1 MGAQDQRPRF
11 FEGQYLAA
19 DDLAAIVD
27 YLRAADARH
36 ALGAHSWGI
45 AAGLTLTERPAP
57 GPQGRRE
64 VILTPGVAWDGH
76 GRAIVVTRPTR
87 LPETLCA
94 SFAYSPLA
102 DEPDAGGQPP
112 AGRAVRVWL
121 NYREET
127 AKPPARGFE
136 NCEPAD
142 QNARVLERFEFVV
155 GDFAAGAARRGNVL
169 VGTDSVAPDQALH
182 HFDPAV
188 PPVPDESVPQQTF
201 PGRARWLVPVG
212 YVRWVAREDD
222 LGYFAER
229 DRVAADRL
237 ADCTRALR
245 RYVGVIAERVLGADG
260 NIVLASRFDSPM
272 ARHRFTCL
280 LNGPL
285 AADARKDLA
294 WVEGNLRALGD
305 VKLAGSRL
313 QLRDADGQD
322 QQVPMYL
329 ARQGDVLVPAA
340 KTCCEAAAEPLA
352 GDPAAPRE
360 LRIAIGAKGQ
370 NAHKLV
376 VGPETPADA
385 AKGEKEPSLAP
396 RLVVRSGNA
405 TGAAEGQVGVNTGD
419 PKAALEVKGDWGS
432 EDGAI
437 RVSGAQPSIRFNEA
451 SPWLLQAGVTPPDG
465 FRIAN
470 RVGTDWSAVVNI
482 TATQRVGIGTADPR
496 NPLSVRAQVPQ
507 TSDVAERARWDE
519 LVSLEDREGAR
530 RWHLNLLRDAAGKH
544 LNFAQTGVADAR
556 LFLQAGGRVGIGTA
570 APTNRLH
577 VDSPDGIRQRRLYL
591 SGDTNWSSITYNA
604 HHSAD
609 GSAWVFPDPARKVM
623 TIELDDNGG
632 TPRFEV
638 YSNAEARDSAWRSHF
653 RIRGGDAATE
663 VTELARAGGR
673 VGIGT
678 STPGARLHVVG
689 DTIVSGNLGVGT
701 VPLEALHV
709 AGSFLRVD
717 GAGGEMAYLGG
728 DASTGGRQPGGRD
741 VQIGSLNSAVD
752 AVHLYNRGDGRFM
765 DLECRGIWRSSQHT
779 TSDET
784 LKEDIRPL
792 ADPLATV
799 ARLRG
804 VSFRWR
810 PGAPGDR
817 AGEAGRAQHFGVV
830 AQEVAQVLPQ
840 LVARSGQGLAVEYE
854 GLIPWLIEAV
864 KALQGEVEGLRAEVA
879 QLRSAQ
885 PAPAAKSTQPAPPAG
900 QGAAARRKRA
910 K

>member
-27 YLRAADARH
+27 YLRGADARH

-45 AAGLTLTERPAP
+45 AAGLTLIERPAP

-76 GRAIVVTRPTR
+76 GRAIVVSRPTR
-87 LPETLCA
+87 LPETLFA

-102 DEPDAGGQPP
+102 DEPDAQGKPA
-112 AGRAVRVWL
+112 AGRPVRVWL
-121 NYREET
+121 NFREEN
-127 AKPPARGFE
+127 ARPPARGFE
-136 NCEPAD
+136 NCEPGD

-155 GDFAAGAARRGNVL
+155 GDFAAGPARRGNVL
-169 VGTDSVAPDQALH
+169 VGTDSVPPDEALRR
-182 HFDPAV
+182 FDPAQ
-188 PPVPDESVPQQTF
+188 PLIPDESVPQQTF
-201 PGRARWLVPVG
+201 PSGRSPWLVPLG
-212 YVRWVAREDD
+212 YVRWVAREDE

-229 DRVAADRL
+229 GRVAADRL
-237 ADCTRALR
+237 DDCTRALR

-260 NIVLASRFDSPM
+260 HIVLASRSDSPM

-329 ARQGDVLVPAA
+329 ARHGDVIAPAT
-340 KTCCEAAAEPLA
+340 KTCCEAAAEPLQ
-352 GDPAAPRE
+352 GDPKSPRA

-370 NAHKLV
+370 TAHRLV
-376 VGPETPADA
+376 VGPETPPDT
-385 AKGEKEPSLAP
+385 AKGETETSLAP

-405 TGAAEGQVGVNTGD
+405 AGDAEGQVGVNTAS
-419 PKAALEVKGDWGS
+419 PKAAFEVKGDWGG

-437 RVSGAQPSIRFNEA
+437 RVSGTQPSIRFNE
-451 SPWLLQAGVTPPDG
+451 STPWLLQAGDSPPQG

-470 RVGTDWSAVVNI
+470 RMGSDWSAVVNI
-482 TATQRVGIGTADPR
+482 TATQRVGIGTPDPR
-496 NPLSVRAQVPQ
+496 NPLSVRAQAPQ
-507 TSDVAERARWDE
+507 TSDIAERERWDE
-519 LVSLEDREGAR
+519 LVSLEDRAGAR
-530 RWHLNLLRDAAGKH
+530 RWHLNLMRDATGKH

-556 LFLQAGGRVGIGTA
+556 LFLQAGGRVGIGTS

-577 VDSPDGIRQRRLYL
+577 VDSPDGIRQGRLYL
-591 SGDTNWSSITYNA
+591 SGGVNWSSITYNA

-609 GSAWVFPDPARKVM
+609 GSAWVFPDPTRKVM

-638 YSNAEARDSAWRSHF
+638 YSNAAGTQSGWRSHF
-653 RIRGGDAATE
+653 RIQGGDAATE
-663 VTELARAGGR
+663 VTEMARAGGR

-678 STPGARLHVVG
+678 SVPGARLHVVG
-689 DTIVSGNLGVGT
+689 DAIVSGNLGVGT
-701 VPLEALHV
+701 APLEALHV

-728 DASTGGRQPGGRD
+728 DASSGGRQPGGRD
-741 VQIGSLNSAVD
+741 VQLGSLNSGVN
-752 AVHLYNRGDGRFM
+752 AVHLYNRGGSRFM
-765 DLECRGIWRSSQHT
+765 DLECRGIWRVSQHS
-779 TSDET
+779 TSDEE
-784 LKEDIRPL
+784 LKKDIRPL

-810 PGAPGDR
+810 AGSPGDLG
-817 AGEAGRAQHFGVV
+817 GEDGGGQHFGVI

-840 LVARSGQGLAVEYE
+840 VVARSTQGLSVEYE
-854 GLIPWLIEAV
+854 GFIPWLIEAV
-864 KALQGEVEGLRAEVA
+864 KALKGEVDGLRAEVA

-885 PAPAAKSTQPAPPAG
+885 SAQSAQSAAPPPPAAAP
-900 QGAAARRKRA
+900 RRKRV